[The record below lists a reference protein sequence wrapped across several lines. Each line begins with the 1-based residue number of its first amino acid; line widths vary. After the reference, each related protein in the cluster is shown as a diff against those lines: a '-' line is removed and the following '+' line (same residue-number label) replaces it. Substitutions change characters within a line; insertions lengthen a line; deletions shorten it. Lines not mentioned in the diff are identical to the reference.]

1 MSYMKQVY
9 FAVEEAKEKKM
20 KTLLYWIKEITIMFV
35 FTSMILIASAV
46 GALVLLRGM

>member
-35 FTSMILIASAV
+35 LTSMVLTAAAV
-46 GALVLLRGM
+46 GALTLLHGM